1 MNYNEIL
8 ELVRA
13 GYTRDEINAMQDPA
27 PAPQSEPPADPQP
40 AEPPAAD
47 PQPEPAAAPPATETK
62 KLLRELFSAAEPPAT
77 ETEKLLRELLGGM
90 STLTKAVQAG
100 NRANITR
107 EEPPDRQ
114 QAAGA
119 ATARIINP
127 HYGERKE

>member
-13 GYTRDEINAMQDPA
+13 GFTRDEINAMQA
-27 PAPQSEPPADPQP
+27 AP
-40 AEPPAAD
+40 AEPAEPAVPAA
-47 PQPEPAAAPPATETK
+47 PAEPAVPAAPAEPAVP
-62 KLLRELFSAAEPPAT
+62 AAPAEPAVPAAPAAQKPPAT

-100 NRANITR
+100 NRTNITR

-114 QAAGA
+114 QAADA
-119 ATARIINP
+119 ATARIINA
-127 HYGERKE
+127 HYGEKKE

>member
-13 GYTRDEINAMQDPA
+13 GFTRDEINAMQASA
-27 PAPQSEPPADPQP
+27 PAPQPEPPAADPQP
-40 AEPPAAD
+40 AEPPAGD
-47 PQPEPAAAPPATETK
+47 RQPEPVAA
-62 KLLRELFSAAEPPAT
+62 PPAT

>member
-13 GYTRDEINAMQDPA
+13 GFTRDEINAMQDPA
-27 PAPQSEPPADPQP
+27 PLANPQPEPPAQQPPEPPADPQP
-40 AEPPAAD
+40 EPPAD
-47 PQPEPAAAPPATETK
+47 PQPEPPAQQ
-62 KLLRELFSAAEPPAT
+62 PPAT

-114 QAAGA
+114 QVARA

>member
-13 GYTRDEINAMQDPA
+13 GYTRDEINAMQAPA
-27 PAPQSEPPADPQP
+27 PAPQPEPPAADPPAADPQP

-47 PQPEPAAAPPATETK
+47 PQPEPVTA
-62 KLLRELFSAAEPPAT
+62 PPAT

-119 ATARIINP
+119 ATARLINP
-127 HYGERKE
+127 HYGERRE

>member
-13 GYTRDEINAMQDPA
+13 GFTRDEINAMQAPA
-27 PAPQSEPPADPQP
+27 PAPQPDPPADPPAAEPQP
-40 AEPPAAD
+40 AGD
-47 PQPEPAAAPPATETK
+47 PQPEPVAA
-62 KLLRELFSAAEPPAT
+62 PPAT

-119 ATARIINP
+119 ATARLINP

>member
-47 PQPEPAAAPPATETK
+47 PQPEPVAA
-62 KLLRELFSAAEPPAT
+62 PPAT

-119 ATARIINP
+119 ATARLINP

>member
-13 GYTRDEINAMQDPA
+13 GFTRDEINAMQAPA
-27 PAPQSEPPADPQP
+27 PAPQPEPPAADPQP

-47 PQPEPAAAPPATETK
+47 PQPEPVAA
-62 KLLRELFSAAEPPAT
+62 PPAT

-90 STLTKAVQAG
+90 SALTKAVQAG

-127 HYGERKE
+127 HYGERME

>member
-13 GYTRDEINAMQDPA
+13 GFTRDEINAMQDPT
-27 PAPQSEPPADPQP
+27 PVTQPDPPTDPQP

-47 PQPEPAAAPPATETK
+47 PQPEPVAA
-62 KLLRELFSAAEPPAT
+62 PPAT

-119 ATARIINP
+119 ATARLINP

>member
-13 GYTRDEINAMQDPA
+13 GFTRDEINAMQAPTPA
-27 PAPQSEPPADPQP
+27 PPPEPPADPQP

-47 PQPEPAAAPPATETK
+47 PQPEPVAA
-62 KLLRELFSAAEPPAT
+62 PPAT

-90 STLTKAVQAG
+90 STLTEAVQAG

>member
-13 GYTRDEINAMQDPA
+13 GYTRDEINAMQAPA
-27 PAPQSEPPADPQP
+27 PAPQP
-40 AEPPAAD
+40 EPPAAD
-47 PQPEPAAAPPATETK
+47 PQPEPVAA
-62 KLLRELFSAAEPPAT
+62 PPAT

>member
-13 GYTRDEINAMQDPA
+13 GFTRDEINAMQA
-27 PAPQSEPPADPQP
+27 PTTAEPPAADPPAADPQP

-47 PQPEPAAAPPATETK
+47 PKPEPVAA
-62 KLLRELFSAAEPPAT
+62 PPAT

-114 QAAGA
+114 QVAGA

>member
-13 GYTRDEINAMQDPA
+13 GFTRDEINAMQVPT
-27 PAPQSEPPADPQP
+27 PAPQSEQPAPQSEQPADPRP
-40 AEPPAAD
+40 VEPPAAN
-47 PQPEPAAAPPATETK
+47 PQPEPVAA
-62 KLLRELFSAAEPPAT
+62 PPAT

-90 STLTKAVQAG
+90 ATLTKAVQAG

>member
-13 GYTRDEINAMQDPA
+13 GYTRDEINAMQTA
-27 PAPQSEPPADPQP
+27 TSAPQPEPPADPQP

-47 PQPEPAAAPPATETK
+47 PQPEPVAA
-62 KLLRELFSAAEPPAT
+62 PPAT

-119 ATARIINP
+119 ATARLINP

>member
-13 GYTRDEINAMQDPA
+13 GFTRDEINAMQDPA
-27 PAPQSEPPADPQP
+27 PVANPQPEPPAQQPSEPPADPQP
-40 AEPPAAD
+40 AD
-47 PQPEPAAAPPATETK
+47 PQPEPPAQQ
-62 KLLRELFSAAEPPAT
+62 PPAT

-114 QAAGA
+114 QVAGA